1 MRKPTL
7 TVALSILALLLA
19 LPCPAR
25 AQVQIEDGP
34 LPAEVQARA
43 LEILN
48 DPGTLRLPGGARIPS
63 GTRIDGDVA
72 VLSGSVVVGGEVSG
86 LLLVVNGDLTLQPG
100 AVVDGQVLVV
110 GGVVE
115 GADQARLPT
124 GAVAYRAPLRYR
136 IRGGRVQGV
145 PEEGLTPGFLESD
158 FGFGRSRV
166 TLRAGSNYNRVEGL
180 PVQVGPIIET
190 RGRNPLRLEAF
201 GTWRSVS
208 GLELDSED
216 MGYRFRLEQAAGGR
230 GEIFLGATAHREI
243 VPVEERGMSTL
254 EASLS
259 TFFLRRDLR
268 DYYEREGW
276 QAYAAFRPARA
287 PLQATVAYR
296 HEDHATALVQSPWTL
311 RSSSGRPWRD
321 QFRAASGPFRA
332 VEGEVLWDSR
342 DDPYL
347 PADGWW
353 ARAFLQRQVG
363 GALSADLFSGA
374 TEADRFTSG
383 SLDVRRYARVSPDVR
398 LLLRG
403 VVSGSVNDTPLPA
416 QFQQALGGEGSL
428 PGHPRFAQDCG
439 ARDEVFDGPGGPPDP
454 SYPFYGCD
462 RTALFQ
468 AELQG
473 RLPFAWNPVPPGWE
487 QWEWAA
493 LLDLQPR
500 WALLFNAGRG
510 WVAGDPPAGSPRV
523 DSPTRADV
531 GLGLFV
537 GPLGLYWAYPLNR
550 RDQGVNFFIRLQQRF

>member
-1 MRKPTL
+1 VRSPIL
-7 TVALSILALLLA
+7 TVVLPILAGILA
-19 LPCPAR
+19 FPWPAR
-25 AQVQIEDGP
+25 AQVQVQDGP

-48 DPGTLRLPGGARIPS
+48 DPGTLRLPGGARIPA
-63 GTRIDGDVA
+63 GTRVDGDVA
-72 VLSGSVVVGGEVSG
+72 VLSGSVMVGGEISG
-86 LLLVVNGDLTLQPG
+86 LLLVVNGDLTFLPG
-100 AVVDGQVLVV
+100 AVVGGQVLVV

-115 GADQARLPT
+115 GGDQARLL
-124 GAVAYRAPLRYR
+124 GEAVAYRAPLRYR
-136 IRGGRVQGV
+136 IRGGRVQGI

-158 FGFGRSRV
+158 FGFGRARV
-166 TLRAGSNYNRVEGL
+166 TLRAASNYNRIEGL
-180 PVQVGPIIET
+180 PVQFGPIIET

-208 GLELDSED
+208 GLELDSDD

-243 VPVEERGMSTL
+243 VPVEDRGMSTL

-268 DYYEREGW
+268 DYYQREGW
-276 QAYAAFRPARA
+276 EAYAAFRPARL
-287 PLQATVAYR
+287 PLQATLSYR
-296 HEDHATALVQSPWTL
+296 HEDHASALVQSPWTL
-311 RSSSGRPWRD
+311 RSSSGRPWRE
-321 QFRAASGPFRA
+321 QFLAASGPFRA

-347 PADGWW
+347 PSDGWW

-363 GALSADLFSGA
+363 GSLAPDPFSDA
-374 TEADRFTSG
+374 MEADRLTTG
-383 SLDVRRYARVSPDVR
+383 SLDLRRYARVSPDMR

-403 VVSGSVNDTPLPA
+403 VVSGSVDDTPLPA
-416 QFQQALGGEGSL
+416 QFQGSLGGEGSL
-428 PGHPRFAQDCG
+428 PGHPRFSVDCG
-439 ARDEVFDGPGGPPDP
+439 ARERFVDEAGGGPGPG
-454 SYPFYGCD
+454 YLFYGCD

-500 WALLFNAGRG
+500 WALLLNAGRG
-510 WVAGDPPAGSPRV
+510 WVAGDPPDGSPRIE
-523 DSPTRADV
+523 SPTRADV